1 MLGGLQEASYIVMIK
16 VFQCVSS
23 NNMGQGL
30 NRYPPSLCTV
40 SKSNVPSVLP
50 DVMSS
55 SVRETW
61 SPGLRGPTPDGVPV
75 KIKSPS
81 CRYSGLSIASD
92 EGNGRRVRTSS
103 IIIDEIC
110 SISLGI
116 PKIISRVLPSCF
128 TLLFTARVSLS
139 PIGSFTSALGRKVV
153 RIGVNPSK
161 PFAADHGK
169 PSDFTLDWRFRAVM
183 STARV

>member
-1 MLGGLQEASYIVMIK
+1 MHHVGRIEEASYMSV
-16 VFQCVSS
+16 CVSS
-23 NNMGQGL
+23 YNMCQGL

-40 SKSNVPSVLP
+40 SKSNVASVLP
-50 DVMSS
+50 DAMSS
-55 SVRETW
+55 SVHETW
-61 SPGLRGPTPDGVPV
+61 SPGLTGPTPDGVPV
-75 KIKSPS
+75 RIRSPS
-81 CRYSGLSIASD
+81 CRCSRLSIAAKK
-92 EGNGRRVRTSS
+92 GRTRTSS
-103 IIIDEIC
+103 VIIDEIC

-116 PKIISRVLPSCF
+116 PKIISRVLPSCL
-128 TLLFTARVSLS
+128 TSLFTARVSLS

-153 RIGVNPSK
+153 LIGVNPSK